1 MARGFS
7 PMSLVPEIP
16 DPREFS
22 TNEVMGHSADRLCEA
37 WGVSR
42 QEQVRPKD
50 SSKVTCFRMSLD
62 IVPTPWLRPLQQQ
75 ETSPTS
81 FPSPCLAQT
90 Q

>member
-42 QEQVRPKD
+42 QEQVEPK
-50 SSKVTCFRMSLD
+50 
-62 IVPTPWLRPLQQQ
+62 
-75 ETSPTS
+75 ESPK
-81 FPSPCLAQT
+81 
-90 Q
+90 